1 MTFLPVFSK
10 YVLSR
15 MRNIFPIQKSKQW
28 YSNIC
33 ISFWYSRK
41 ANNSKTKDKKE
52 NFGIEIVKK
61 AWF

>member
-1 MTFLPVFSK
+1 MTFLLVFSK
-10 YVLSR
+10 YVLGR

-33 ISFWYSRK
+33 ISIWYSRK
-41 ANNSKTKDKKE
+41 ENNSKIKEKKE